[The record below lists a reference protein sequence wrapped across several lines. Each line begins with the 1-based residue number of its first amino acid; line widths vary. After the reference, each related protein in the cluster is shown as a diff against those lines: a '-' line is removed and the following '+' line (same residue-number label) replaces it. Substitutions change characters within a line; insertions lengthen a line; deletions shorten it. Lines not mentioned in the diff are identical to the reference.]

1 MNVSNQYRSPITASR
16 DLLRVLQVSFASEI
30 TELVQERDSLL
41 AACIAAQD
49 TAAEVQQQN
58 RYFNY
63 MIHATP
69 NTSLSTQNACT
80 IVVILNAC
88 TIIVIL
94 NACGLQMSCFA
105 KLRTV
110 YTQTAFFF
118 VSYSLLFFV
127 SLLEEALMVQGIA

>member
-1 MNVSNQYRSPITASR
+1 LVTAIINYSLVNVSNQYRSPITASR

-69 NTSLSTQNACT
+69 NT
-80 IVVILNAC
+80 
-88 TIIVIL
+88 
-94 NACGLQMSCFA
+94 
-105 KLRTV
+105 
-110 YTQTAFFF
+110 
-118 VSYSLLFFV
+118 
-127 SLLEEALMVQGIA
+127 